1 MVAAVVERAAS
12 SALRRRL
19 AGTERPTTLRRNGG
33 RTGIIGCVD
42 STRVDRWLWAVRL
55 TKTRPDAA
63 AACRAGHVRVN
74 DRPAK
79 PATTVAPGDEVRA
92 RIHDTTRIVEVV
104 RVIQRRVGAAD
115 AVTCYLDRTPPPE
128 PVAIP
133 VARRDRGAGRPT
145 KRERRVLDAFRTGR
159 P

>member
-1 MVAAVVERAAS
+1 VPVSATRRAGFRDS
-12 SALRRRL
+12 PSRKRRL
-19 AGTERPTTLRRNGG
+19 GVVGVRHHRR
-33 RTGIIGCVD
+33 VD

-79 PATTVAPGDEVRA
+79 PATTVAPGDEIRA

-115 AVTCYLDRTPPPE
+115 AVTCYLDRTPKPE
-128 PVAIP
+128 PVDP

-159 P
+159 L